1 MAKKESIIHG
11 LLKGLPVSE
20 GIAIGKVLIMESPWD
35 EVVPYDIEDDKVK
48 KELNRYSKA
57 IDEVILQLAECRDLV
72 YNEIGEDE
80 SKIFEAHLSILKDPF
95 FKKEIP
101 ELIKKKKKNAE
112 YILKHGLKRLQSS
125 FNKMEND
132 YFRTRVDDVH
142 DVAIRILRILLQL
155 EDDRYHLDK
164 PAVLVANRLT
174 PSDTARIYKEKIIGI
189 VTEMGGKNSH
199 TSILAR
205 SMGLP
210 AIVGV
215 DRLMSRARSAE
226 TIIVDGNSGIVHIDP
241 TEEILDGYRRRQKQL
256 EIYRRKLSK
265 DIQLPSR
272 TLDNV
277 DISLKANITITAD
290 ISMAV
295 RYRADGIGLFRT
307 ELPFLSAGRL
317 LSEEEQFKIY
327 KTVIES
333 MKDKI
338 VTIRTLDL
346 GGDKFLPFQG
356 IEKERNPFLGWR
368 SIRIFLQEKE
378 IFKVQLRAILRAS
391 VYGKV
396 RILFPMISSL
406 EEIFEIRGVFDET
419 KHELKKKKI
428 SYDEKIPV
436 GIMIEIPSAAI
447 MADRFA
453 DHVDF
458 LSIGTNDLIQ
468 YTLAVDRNNE
478 KVAKFY
484 QPVNPAILKLIHN
497 TIVCA
502 KDAGKSVSICGEMAG
517 NPLYTGMLLGFGLR
531 ELSMSPV
538 MLPEVKE
545 RVRAITIDECE
556 ELAEE
561 ILKLTS
567 VSEIDSLLIDFH
579 RRVNKKQSV
588 PYFEEYDRSS
598 V

>member
-1 MAKKESIIHG
+1 LAKKESIIHG